1 MQYDSVRINQIY
13 EQAKWSIITE
23 HVECTEEEMVLF
35 AGLQVRQS
43 ICIDLWGGRTSQLLG
58 RPKGTGRDPPPA
70 ANHFSGF
77 VACIGRTFDG

>member
-43 ICIDLWGGRTSQLLG
+43 ICIDLWGGGGMNEPVTREAEGNWQ
-58 RPKGTGRDPPPA
+58 RPP
-70 ANHFSGF
+70 SGCQPF
-77 VACIGRTFDG
+77 